1 MTQKSPPRHVRIIA
15 GAWRGRRVPVADVPG
30 LRPTGDRVRETL
42 FNWLAPSIIGAKVL
56 DVFAGT
62 GALGLEALSRQAQSV
77 VFVDRSNDAMAHLK
91 ETTHTWPG
99 IEKASFVCHD
109 AMAWLAGPSEPFDLV
124 FVDPPFDGQRQDA
137 VLEALLA
144 GHWIAPGG
152 LIYVERPKSEA
163 RSADQWPLGLTV
175 VKDKCIGQ
183 VHLALVR
190 YHTG

>member
-1 MTQKSPPRHVRIIA
+1 
-15 GAWRGRRVPVADVPG
+15 
-30 LRPTGDRVRETL
+30 
-42 FNWLAPSIIGAKVL
+42 LAPSIIGARVL

-77 VFVDRSNDAMAHLK
+77 VFVDRSNDAMGRLK
-91 ETTHTWPG
+91 ETTRTWPG

-109 AMAWLAGPSEPFDLV
+109 AMAWLAGPGEPFDLV
-124 FVDPPFDGQRQDA
+124 FVDPPFDGQHQDA

-144 GHWIAPGG
+144 GGWVAPGG
-152 LIYVERPKSEA
+152 LIYVERPKNEA
-163 RSADQWPLGLTV
+163 RSADQWPPGLTV